1 MEVRRRIFYGWVIVA
16 ISLVIMTAVYG
27 IYFSWPVFYVA
38 ILDDFNWSRAE
49 TALIYSAA
57 SMVYSFSSPISGIL
71 FDRIGPRRL
80 FTFAAALLTGDMIHF
95 PARAG
100 LDAIR
105 RGVDELGTPFLY
117 ALGNHDWH
125 MPVAE
130 WCEATRDV
138 YYPRFHGLTNGDP
151 ACQSVEVGGVR
162 LIALDNSNYQVS
174 NRQVEFLRTEIA
186 SGQPCV
192 LCFHIPLWV
201 ESLTPAVV
209 DMWKAPIMMGVERG
223 WTPEKMN
230 EWKVAEATGS
240 TRACREL
247 LVSGDSQNVAAIFCG
262 HVHFAHAD
270 EYRPGRYQYVTAP
283 GFGGGHRII
292 DLVSA

>member
-1 MEVRRRIFYGWVIVA
+1 MKIEHV
-16 ISLVIMTAVYG
+16 
-27 IYFSWPVFYVA
+27 
-38 ILDDFNWSRAE
+38 LDDRPDGATIRIEGLARDLKILHVTDSHMAEGDERDPEAAEYVTHYRELFEKRTPGAAPALEVFNQTVRQGARQG
-49 TALIYSAA
+49 
-57 SMVYSFSSPISGIL
+57 V
-71 FDRIGPRRL
+71 
-80 FTFAAALLTGDMIHF
+80 AAALLTGDMIHF